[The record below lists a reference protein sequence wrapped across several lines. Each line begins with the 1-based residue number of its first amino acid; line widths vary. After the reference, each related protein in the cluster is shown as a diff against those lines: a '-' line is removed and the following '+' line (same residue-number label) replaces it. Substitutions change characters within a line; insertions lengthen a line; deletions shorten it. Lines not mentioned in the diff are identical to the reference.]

1 MSCFVVGGGVDCV
14 LCTRRL
20 VEKWLKDGLKDGWHG
35 SIGYYEKILGYEPSQ
50 SCRRALSMHALELN
64 VTGSLDS

>member
-20 VEKWLKDGLKDGWHG
+20 VEKWLRDGQKDGWHG
-35 SIGYYEKILGYEPSQ
+35 SIGYYEKILGYEPI
-50 SCRRALSMHALELN
+50 LSSARDMHALELK
-64 VTGSLDS
+64 VTYR